1 MTRTYLEIVTGQCK
15 HTHNMTIT
23 YLKTITRHQ
32 TLSTSGKGWMCEP
45 THTGSYT
52 YPMSLAWSGLTYYM
66 SPNAIEKEIHV
77 RINITERG
85 SIPMHMTYIHA

>member
-1 MTRTYLEIVTGQCK
+1 MARTYLEIVTGQCK
-15 HTHNMTIT
+15 HTHNMTIS

-32 TLSTSGKGWMCEP
+32 TLSTSGKGWMCGTSSHTTHVRAYEP

-77 RINITERG
+77 RINIT
-85 SIPMHMTYIHA
+85 